1 MGAIL
6 MFSLV
11 ICIALFFKILSWRD
25 EKRER
30 SSKHAKQQT

>member
-11 ICIALFFKILSWRD
+11 ICIALIGAWINWRD
-25 EKRER
+25 EKREK
-30 SSKHAKQQT
+30 SAKKQV